1 MKVIIF
7 RSMAKYADADLRVFR
22 EALQDVPGVKINKI
36 RRTISAN
43 GHLVEFRLGHPR
55 DMKNIGVHAD
65 VCIPFDADVTRGS
78 QWIKDPQYRCYSCT
92 RAMDLLRGK
101 E

>member
-1 MKVIIF
+1 MKIIIF
-7 RSMAKYADADLRVFR
+7 RSKAEYADTDLHVFQ
-22 EALQDVPGVKINKI
+22 EALQDIPDVKVNRI

-43 GHLVEFRLGHPR
+43 GHLVEFRVGHPVN
-55 DMKNIGVHAD
+55 MKNVGVRAD
-65 VCIPFDADVTRGS
+65 VCIPFNKDVTRGS
-78 QWIKDPQYRCYSCT
+78 QWIKDPQYKHYSCA